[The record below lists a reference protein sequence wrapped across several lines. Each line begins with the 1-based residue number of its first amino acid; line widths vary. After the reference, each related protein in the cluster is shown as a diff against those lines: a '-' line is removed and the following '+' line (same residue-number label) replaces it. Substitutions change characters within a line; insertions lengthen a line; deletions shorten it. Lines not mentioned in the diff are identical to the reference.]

1 MIGRYALLAMAPI
14 DGRACEL
21 PRSYWIAGL
30 LGAYACVIAASSSPV
45 AAGAWSAPLVAIPL
59 ALWTLQTPSRW
70 LWCFF
75 FAALL
80 LPPLPFALGNSGPHI
95 GVALAGL
102 GLVSGAVRLPEWRL
116 KRNLLAFAMAVFFL
130 VLLASSALAVLY
142 SGLSIAAG
150 SLVRVL
156 LFGIS
161 VYVFF
166 YSAYGPVAELREDSP
181 RGARRLYWFGVLS
194 AVFACVDFY
203 CQFPASAGYGPQFIW
218 LDSGIYRRAQGFFYE
233 ASTLG
238 NVCAFFLIMIAVTLL
253 RGRGGE
259 RPVSRLALWF
269 GAPVLFAALVL
280 SYSRASL
287 LNLFVALA
295 TLLYMERARIRIGRL
310 LAIAASCLAAGSL
323 GAWQFFPEVA
333 WGYWLRLSHSQFF
346 FTQPESVL
354 SGRLASWQAI
364 AAFLAAHPWS
374 TILGIGYKTLP
385 YSNFIGHTI
394 VADNMYLSLLVET
407 GIVGLAAFFLLN
419 FAILRTAWRAA
430 ARRDDARASFFGVWI
445 FCFWIGQLFQM
456 LSGDLFTY
464 WRVLPLYFW
473 VLAMAVRRPRQIP
486 GRLRQVPG
494 RLRQIPE

>member
-1 MIGRYALLAMAPI
+1 MATI
-14 DGRACEL
+14 DDRAPQL
-21 PRSYWIAGL
+21 PPHYWIAGL
-30 LGAYACVIAASSSPV
+30 LGAYACLIAASPNALT
-45 AAGAWSAPLVAIPL
+45 AAAWSVPLVAIPL
-59 ALWTLQTPSRW
+59 VLWTVQTASRW

-80 LPPLPFALGNSGPHI
+80 LPPLPFALGDSGPHV

-102 GLVSGAVRLPEWRL
+102 GLLCGVLRLPEWRL
-116 KRNLLAFAMAVFFL
+116 RRSLLAFAMAVFFL
-130 VLLASSALAVLY
+130 VLLQSSALAVFY
-142 SGLSIAAG
+142 SGLNVAAG

-156 LFGIS
+156 LFGIPL
-161 VYVFF
+161 YVFF
-166 YSAYGPVAELREDSP
+166 YSAYGPHDARLFDWFGV
-181 RGARRLYWFGVLS
+181 RRLYWFGVLS
-194 AVFACVDFY
+194 ALFACVDFY
-203 CQFPASAGYGPQFIW
+203 YQFPAPAGYGPQFIW

-253 RGRGGE
+253 RSRRE
-259 RPVSRLALWF
+259 RPLSKLALWF

-295 TLLYMERARIRIGRL
+295 ALLYLERARIRMGRL
-310 LAIAASCLAAGSL
+310 AAIAVSCLAVGSL
-323 GAWQFFPEVA
+323 AAWQLFPEA
-333 WGYWLRLSHSQFF
+333 ARNYWLHLAHAQFF
-346 FTQPESVL
+346 FTQTESVL
-354 SGRLASWQAI
+354 SGRVASWQAI
-364 AAFLAAHPWS
+364 VTFLTAQPWHA
-374 TILGIGYKTLP
+374 ILGIGYKTLP
-385 YSNFIGHTI
+385 YSDFIGQTT

-407 GIVGLAAFFLLN
+407 GIVGLLAFLLLN

-430 ARRDDARASFFGVWI
+430 RRDDSRAAFFGTWI

-473 VLAMAVRRPRQIP
+473 VLAMAARRSYQVPE
-486 GRLRQVPG
+486 RLRQV
-494 RLRQIPE
+494 LE